1 MKLLLYFQLS
11 LRTLSSQVGTFQTWI
26 ATERSIR
33 ENLSSG
39 RVISSGVI
47 HPCQP
52 NISTH
57 ILYTDSSQDKIR
69 FYQIRYLKWCH
80 KIIWSLLLLFWSAD
94 IYATLK
100 KTHVLRK
107 VFENSI
113 PNTNTP
119 TSNSIWKQR
128 KRRAALWNVHCQI
141 PFSFY
146 SFGYVYYKSL
156 KIIRKHI
163 CRGFRTILWE

>member
-1 MKLLLYFQLS
+1 MYKESASCEWVKMKIAISIAWRKSKQLKFQLG
-11 LRTLSSQVGTFQTWI
+11 LRTLSSQVWTFQTWI
-26 ATERSIR
+26 ATEKSIR
-33 ENLSSG
+33 KNLSSG

-80 KIIWSLLLLFWSAD
+80 KTIWSLLLLFWSVD

-107 VFENSI
+107 LFENSI
-113 PNTNTP
+113 PKTNTP
-119 TSNSIWKQR
+119 TSNSIWKQWKR
-128 KRRAALWNVHCQI
+128 KAALWNVHC
-141 PFSFY
+141 
-146 SFGYVYYKSL
+146 
-156 KIIRKHI
+156 
-163 CRGFRTILWE
+163 

>member
-11 LRTLSSQVGTFQTWI
+11 LRTLSSQVGTFQAWI

-69 FYQIRYLKWCH
+69 FYHIRYLKWCH
-80 KIIWSLLLLFWSAD
+80 KIIWSLLLLFWSGD

-107 VFENSI
+107 LFENSI
-113 PNTNTP
+113 PKTNSDFQFDLEAVKKKSRLVECP
-119 TSNSIWKQR
+119 LLNSLLILFIWVR
-128 KRRAALWNVHCQI
+128 VL
-141 PFSFY
+141 Y
-146 SFGYVYYKSL
+146 
-156 KIIRKHI
+156 IIRS
-163 CRGFRTILWE
+163 C